1 MSEYWVSRDKYWCRY
16 CKIYIAD
23 DKPSRTQHET
33 GLRHKGNYERYIRDI
48 YKKGDRD
55 RKDKAEEAKEIARIE
70 AAAQLAMQA
79 AGDPVA
85 STSTS
90 ASAPPKARPAAASSD
105 PYANYTTAAS
115 LGIVDEEADRQA
127 AEAELRQKEGRIGE
141 WERVVRPKPPAAPAP
156 SVASAAFPPSAAA
169 GDADA
174 DSKPGTRDDPKP
186 VKKGYFTEKSLAF
199 DDDEFDPASVGVKL
213 KRKRVTLKE
222 EEEEEERARQ
232 AKEREEREERER
244 EARDKQA
251 SRRGRGSW
259 QEAEV
264 QSEPMLEFDT
274 VVKSEEDGDAAG
286 ATTALPGAKEPEE
299 KPAVSTSGGFKKRK
313 MLGANA
319 ARKK

>member
-141 WERVVRPKPPAAPAP
+141 WERVVRPKPPAPAP
-156 SVASAAFPPSAAA
+156 SGAFAAFPPSAAA

-174 DSKPGTRDDPKP
+174 DPKPDTEDDPKP

-232 AKEREEREERER
+232 AKEREERDERER

-251 SRRGRGSW
+251 SRGGRGSW

-264 QSEPMLEFDT
+264 KSEPMLEFDT
-274 VVKSEEDGDAAG
+274 SVKSEEDGDAAG
-286 ATTALPGAKEPEE
+286 ATTALPGAEEPEE

-319 ARKK
+319 ARRK